1 MKAILMNVQGKSYEI
16 KSGITKVGNTEVC
29 EIQVPFAECFRLK
42 REDNFLWVQPLVNIH
57 RINGFGLKESLCA
70 GKEFELD
77 LSTGKKEI
85 IAGDERYTF
94 EFGKPRIIRINL
106 IDHNKSMDEPPIIKK
121 VLNESMYSQNSK
133 TPQKKAKA
141 LHYCF
146 VQNYIKQLNGV
157 YKLKFSNSYVCAE
170 DQNKLYKLGIE
181 IDPNE
186 YNILVM
192 DSYKRTFNLLL
203 ALNQGKMIVNSQWI
217 KDCLSSMQVQ
227 NPYLY
232 VLKTNNFSI
241 LKSIGS
247 SISNKIFLNKHFHL
261 SPELK
266 SNLTKEEI
274 VKLIEAGGG
283 SISNEPYANMI
294 VNNGE
299 GGGLQLEEFIQMI
312 LYQKV

>member
-1 MKAILMNVQGKSYEI
+1 MKPILMNVLA
-16 KSGITKVGNTEVC
+16 TVGNTETC
-29 EIQVPFAECFRLK
+29 EIQVPLVDCFRLK

-57 RINGFGLKESLCA
+57 RINGFGQKESLCA

-85 IAGDERYTF
+85 IAVDERFTF
-94 EFGKPRIIRINL
+94 EYGKSRVIRINL
-106 IDHNKSMDEPPIIKK
+106 IDHNKSIDEPPIIKK
-121 VLNESMYSQNSK
+121 VLNESIYSQNSK
-133 TPQKKAKA
+133 IAQKKSKP

-170 DQNKLYKLGIE
+170 DQNKLYKLGIQ
-181 IDPNE
+181 IDPNN

-217 KDCLSSMQVQ
+217 KDSLSSMQVQ

-247 SISNKIFLNKHFHL
+247 SILNKIFLNKQFYL
-261 SPELK
+261 SPDLK
-266 SNLTKEEI
+266 SNMTKEEI
-274 VKLIEAGGG
+274 IKLIEAGGG
-283 SISNEPYANMI
+283 TISNQQSEVMI

-299 GGGLQLEEFIQMI
+299 KGGLQMEEFIQMI